1 MAIFNAMNYA
11 NSDAYIKSNLLYMNL
26 FTGKSESHKDHESD
40 LSFLANMTLYLL
52 ECKNIVSYMKMSLDS
67 NSKSLES
74 ITEDMEKH
82 FLIDSD
88 KHTFLNIN
96 SNDIK
101 VYNALKDF
109 EESLSRGDHLFN
121 DEMEHLIEHA
131 NLNLEKGVLPTM
143 KDKIYCIKSSISYS
157 PSEEDNH
164 GILDNDLSKDELVSA
179 IKTSKELLSEL
190 KENLLDRIDSTI
202 NFIDKL
208 IKVYNTLSN
217 DDLSSFKLSA
227 IYVNITLG
235 MQMKILA
242 SALDK
247 YNNYSKLYSTRFDIL
262 KGECD

>member
-1 MAIFNAMNYA
+1 MAIFNAMNFA

-26 FTGKSESHKDHESD
+26 FTGKSESHENHEAD

-52 ECKNIVSYMKMSLDS
+52 ECKNIVSSIKSSLES

-82 FLIDSD
+82 FLIDND
-88 KHTFLNIN
+88 KHTFLNLN
-96 SNDIK
+96 SNVIK
-101 VYNALKDF
+101 VYNVLKDF

-131 NLNLEKGVLPTM
+131 NLNLEKDVLPTM

-157 PSEEDNH
+157 PSEEDKH
-164 GILDNDLSKDELVSA
+164 GILNNDLIKDELVNA
-179 IKTSKELLSEL
+179 VKKSKELLSEM
-190 KENLLDRIDSTI
+190 KDNLSERVEGTI
-202 NFIDKL
+202 KFIDKL
-208 IKVYNTLSN
+208 IKVYDTLSN

-227 IYVNITLG
+227 IYINITLG
-235 MQMKILA
+235 VQMKILA
-242 SALDK
+242 SSLDK
-247 YNNYSKLYSTRFDIL
+247 YNDYCKLYSTRFDIL

>member
-1 MAIFNAMNYA
+1 MAIFNAMNFA

-26 FTGKSESHKDHESD
+26 FTGKSESHENHEAD

-52 ECKNIVSYMKMSLDS
+52 ECKNIVSYIKSSLDS

-82 FLIDSD
+82 FLIDND
-88 KHTFLNIN
+88 KHTFLKLN

-101 VYNALKDF
+101 VYNVLKDF

-131 NLNLEKGVLPTM
+131 NLNLEKDVLPTM

-179 IKTSKELLSEL
+179 IKTSKELLSDM
-190 KENLLDRIDSTI
+190 KENLSKRVEGTI
-202 NFIDKL
+202 KFIDKL
-208 IKVYNTLSN
+208 IKVYDTLSN

-227 IYVNITLG
+227 IYINITLG
-235 MQMKILA
+235 VQMKILA
-242 SALDK
+242 SSLDK
-247 YNNYSKLYSTRFDIL
+247 YTNYCKLYSTRFDIL
-262 KGECD
+262 KGECR

>member
-1 MAIFNAMNYA
+1 MAIFNAMSFA

-26 FTGKSESHKDHESD
+26 FTGKSESHENHEAD

-52 ECKNIVSYMKMSLDS
+52 ECKNIVSSIKSSLES

-82 FLIDSD
+82 FLIDND
-88 KHTFLNIN
+88 KHTFLNLN
-96 SNDIK
+96 SNVIK
-101 VYNALKDF
+101 VYNVLKDF

-131 NLNLEKGVLPTM
+131 NLNLEKDVLPTM

-157 PSEEDNH
+157 PSEEDKH
-164 GILDNDLSKDELVSA
+164 GILNNDLIKDELVNA
-179 IKTSKELLSEL
+179 VKKSKELLSEM
-190 KENLLDRIDSTI
+190 KENLSERVEGTI
-202 NFIDKL
+202 KFIDKL
-208 IKVYNTLSN
+208 IKVYDTLSN

-247 YNNYSKLYSTRFDIL
+247 YTNYCKLYSTRFDIL
-262 KGECD
+262 KGECN